1 MDFRPLFLWVKG
13 LEILDENISSMRVRT
28 KQGGFTLIEATL
40 AVVVLGIAAAGVLLP
55 FSSGAA
61 AQADG
66 LHRTKA
72 AILAG
77 DLLEQIISKPFN
89 PVAGSFN
96 DILDYNGYTEAQGQ
110 VKDAAGTALTDP
122 AYAKFSRSVTCENVY
137 MPQQIGNSLT
147 TVFIRVTV
155 KVSYGGTELVKVTR
169 LVSQ

>member
-1 MDFRPLFLWVKG
+1 MK
-13 LEILDENISSMRVRT
+13 MRT

-66 LHRTKA
+66 LHRAKA

-77 DLLEQIISKPFN
+77 DLLEQIVSKPY
-89 PVAGSFN
+89 GS
-96 DILDYNGYTEAQGQ
+96 IAAYNGYTEAQGQ
-110 VKDAAGTALTDP
+110 VKDSWGNVFTDP
-122 AYAKFSRSVTCENVY
+122 AYANFSRKAFCDYVY
-137 MPQQIGNSLT
+137 MPQQAGTYSS
-147 TVFIRVTV
+147 VFIRVTV
-155 KVSYGGTELVKVTR
+155 KVYYSGSELVSVTR

>member
-1 MDFRPLFLWVKG
+1 MMK
-13 LEILDENISSMRVRT
+13 VRK

-61 AQADG
+61 AQAEG

-77 DLLEQIISKPFN
+77 DLLEEIVSKPFN

-96 DILDYNGYTEAQGQ
+96 DISDYNGYAEAQGQ
-110 VKDAAGTALTDP
+110 VKDTAGNVLTDP
-122 AYAKFSRSVTCENVY
+122 AYAKFSRSVSCENVY
-137 MPQQIGNSLT
+137 VPQQAGTYSPI
-147 TVFIRVTV
+147 FIRVTV
-155 KVSYGGTELVKVTR
+155 KVYYGGTELVSLTR
-169 LVSQ
+169 LVSR